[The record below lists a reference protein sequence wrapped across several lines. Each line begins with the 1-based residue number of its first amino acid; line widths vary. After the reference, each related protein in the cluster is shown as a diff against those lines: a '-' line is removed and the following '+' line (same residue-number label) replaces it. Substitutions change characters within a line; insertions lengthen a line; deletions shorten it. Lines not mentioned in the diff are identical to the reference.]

1 MTRQRVLG
9 RSGIAVSAMGMG
21 CWAIGGPF
29 WSGTEPHGWGEVDD
43 DESIRAIH
51 CALDLG
57 ITFFDT
63 ANVYGAGHSERV
75 LGRALAGRRS
85 SVVIAT
91 KFNSLFD
98 EQTRQVTGQS
108 ALPADI
114 RKACEDSL
122 RRLNT
127 DVIDLYQ
134 FHDNGYPAEKAE
146 PVRDTLEALTSEGK
160 IRAYGWS
167 TDFPDRAAVFA
178 RGPRCAAIQ
187 LQLNVLEDNPAII
200 ALCERENL
208 AAINRGPLAMGLLTG
223 KYTTDTKPSIDDVRG
238 EKSPSWMKYFKRG
251 KPDPDWLAKV
261 QAVREILTQDGRTL
275 AQGAIGWLWAR
286 SENTIPIP
294 GFRTVAQVEENCGA
308 LEKGPLASEQYIEI
322 EKILGRGHE

>member
-1 MTRQRVLG
+1 M
-9 RSGIAVSAMGMG
+9 
-21 CWAIGGPF
+21 
-29 WSGTEPHGWGEVDD
+29 
-43 DESIRAIH
+43 
-51 CALDLG
+51 
-57 ITFFDT
+57 
-63 ANVYGAGHSERV
+63 
-75 LGRALAGRRS
+75 
-85 SVVIAT
+85 
-91 KFNSLFD
+91 
-98 EQTRQVTGQS
+98 
-108 ALPADI
+108 
-114 RKACEDSL
+114 

-167 TDFPDRAAVFA
+167 TDFTDRADVFA
-178 RGPRCAAIQ
+178 RGPRCATIQ
-187 LQLNVLEDNPAII
+187 LQLNVLEDNPAMV

-223 KYTTDTKPSIDDVRG
+223 KYTSETKPGIDDVRG
-238 EKSPSWMKYFKRG
+238 ERSPAWMKYFKLG
-251 KPDPDWLAKV
+251 KPDPEWLTKV

-294 GFRTVAQVEENCGA
+294 GFRTVAQVEENSGA
-308 LEKGPLASEQYIEI
+308 LEKGTLPNDQYVEI
-322 EKILGRGHE
+322 EKIMGRGHE